1 MLVWVPSDTFAA
13 DARAVADEAGAQLA
27 IDVYGGERAPS
38 SVADVEF
45 YVVPYSFSQPAM
57 ELTSQMTSLRVMQLL
72 TAGYEHA
79 LPFVPAG
86 VQLCNAHGVHDTST
100 AELALTLMLAS
111 LRGIPDY
118 VRGQDA
124 HEWRA
129 GFRPALADKRV
140 LILGYGSIGQAIER
154 RLVAFEAEV
163 IRVASRA
170 RTGDDVHGVDEL
182 PALLPMADVVVVVV
196 PLTDATTRLV
206 DADFLRQMADGALL
220 VNVARGGIVD
230 TDALVAELSSKRLHA
245 ALDVTD
251 PEPPPADH
259 PLWAAPNLLL
269 SPHSGGNSS
278 AFMPRARAM
287 VRAQLGR
294 YLAGQP
300 LDNVV
305 RIDRP

>member
-1 MLVWVPSDTFAA
+1 VLVWVPSDTFAA